1 MARRSA
7 PSRRSNSADEV
18 SEWSVVD
25 ERKVGGRS
33 VVIEGAHWLDAA
45 GKRQSRGK
53 GYDLFQVSVV
63 GPRRSLE
70 LISEEPLDSM
80 PGEDEITELMEE
92 TYGNPA
98 PGGGLLRGLIT
109 AGLAAAGITGIVMG
123 VRAGR
128 AGRGLQPVQASV
140 RDQ

>member
-1 MARRSA
+1 M
-7 PSRRSNSADEV
+7 
-18 SEWSVVD
+18 D
-25 ERKVGGRS
+25 ERRVGGRS

-45 GKRQSRGK
+45 GKRQSKGK

-128 AGRGLQPVQASV
+128 GAQPVQASFQERV
-140 RDQ
+140 D